1 MLHGWISA
9 PLTDIE
15 LIRQRQSVVQFFHEA
30 RPARRDARA
39 LLKQVPDMARSLARL
54 SLGRGGPRDI
64 RKHWRRVGRR
74 SRVGNIFI
82 ADIKRFGDRRLA

>member
-1 MLHGWISA
+1 MVGVSA
-9 PLTDIE
+9 PLTDVE

-64 RKHWRRVGRR
+64 ASIGDGLVGARALAASLSQPSRRFGGRR
-74 SRVGNIFI
+74 I
-82 ADIKRFGDRRLA
+82 A